1 MGIRSEVSSRAVFLD
16 RDGVLNRALVR
27 GNKPYPPGSVEEL
40 EILPGAEIVIVSRAP
55 YGGPI
60 SLRVS
65 GHLLAIGPTLASQ
78 VMVEPLTDM
87 DAPAH

>member
-1 MGIRSEVSSRAVFLD
+1 MNAIAIDLGASGGKVFVGRFDGRQLEV
-16 RDGVLNRALVR
+16 
-27 GNKPYPPGSVEEL
+27 Y
-40 EILPGAEIVIVSRAP
+40 EIYRFPNDPV
-55 YGGPI
+55 
-60 SLRVS
+60 RVS